1 LPRLEIF
8 HPIQLQRVSYFAENA
23 LGDFEPLSRQL
34 VNLIFR
40 LEITGERNKDRHDE
54 PAKKSAQNENAE
66 ILPLR

>member
-1 LPRLEIF
+1 LLHLEVF
-8 HPIQLQRVSYFAENA
+8 HAIQFQGVSYFAENA
-23 LGDFEPLSRQL
+23 FGNFEPLSRQF

-54 PAKKSAQNENAE
+54 PAKKSAQNEDAE